1 MSIRDTQ
8 SLLVRSDQ
16 PLTYPAGW
24 TYRFTKT
31 AGDEAIVADRSDQG
45 KTKATVLGDEPVELW
60 AQDDVVLSAVTS
72 AKVTITR
79 AEEGLELD
87 ES

>member
-1 MSIRDTQ
+1 MPIRETQ

-31 AGDEAIVADRSDQG
+31 AGDEAILIGPQG
-45 KTKATVLGDEPVELW
+45 KTKTTVIDDEPVEVW
-60 AQDDVVLSAVTS
+60 AQDNLTLSSVGS
-72 AKVTITR
+72 SKVTITR

-87 ES
+87 A